1 MGSKVGSV
9 EALCLLVLS
18 SLLLVM
24 GFLIILLIV
33 VNLLAFCFTSASD
46 VGYFLYS
53 FV

>member
-1 MGSKVGSV
+1 VGSV
-9 EALCLLVLS
+9 EVLCLLVLS

-33 VNLLAFCFTSASD
+33 VNLLAFCFDFGFD
-46 VGYFLYS
+46 VGYFSYS